1 AARRGGGGGGGGVGE
16 GRRGL
21 HGRPSPRGTDTADV
35 GDAQLLKYQVSVW
48 AMCGLSLTALF
59 QRRSGTLPIV
69 FLITRTPCD
78 AGEFETTGI
87 SHSSSSAI
95 FQTSLAR
102 RVRSWSGTE
111 NERRDVAISSRIRA
125 GGSLPC
131 RPALEYQVP

>member
-35 GDAQLLKYQVSVW
+35 GDAQDLKYQVSVW

-59 QRRSGTLPIV
+59 QRRSGTLPTL

-78 AGEFETTGI
+78 AGEFDTTGI

-95 FQTSLAR
+95 FQTSLASLT
-102 RVRSWSGTE
+102 RSASFTP
-111 NERRDVAISSRIRA
+111 NDFRYFSISSRIL
-125 GGSLPC
+125 GGG
-131 RPALEYQVP
+131 